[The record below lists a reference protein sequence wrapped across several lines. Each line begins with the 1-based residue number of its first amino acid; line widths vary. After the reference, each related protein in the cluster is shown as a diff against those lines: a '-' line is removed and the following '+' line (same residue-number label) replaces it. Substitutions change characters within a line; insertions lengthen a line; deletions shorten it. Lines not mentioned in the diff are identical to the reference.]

1 MNITESLE
9 TLEIPLNKLLSWN
22 DNVRTTAVDDGI
34 GELAASIASVGLLQG
49 LVVVKQSR
57 GKYAVIAG
65 HRRLLALSQLA
76 ADGTVKPT
84 WPVPCRVAPKEAD
97 LPELS
102 LTENVV
108 RVPMHPAD
116 EFEAFQ
122 RLISA
127 GKSVVDVAARFGVTD
142 AVVNRRLALA
152 RVSPLLLAQYREGN
166 LTLELLQAFTLT
178 DDHAVQEAVWEQL
191 QPWDRKPQTIRRML
205 SHDEIPATDKHVRF
219 IGLCTY
225 EAEGGAIR
233 RDLFADDEGGTY
245 IADPAKLTRLVN
257 TKLQSIADGLQAEG
271 WKWITVQPEIDYMF
285 VNRHRRMNAP
295 SLPLSTE
302 AEAELQA
309 LEPERDAI
317 AERLNEELSE
327 EDGNEEGTANDALEQ
342 MEELEERMQTI
353 GANRKRDY
361 SKEVK
366 ASCGVVVG
374 IGHKGQPEF
383 IYGLLRKEDES
394 ALIKGDR
401 GADAAEPKPDLG
413 DIAEKSSAYSAA
425 LIESLTQHKT
435 AAIAVE
441 LAQQPSIALAALVH
455 SLILNEFGLDL
466 HFYRAKSS
474 LQVSSRQADL
484 AGASGSSAL
493 ALLDQR
499 KIDLAKQFPPTPTA
513 LWLWC
518 LEQPQDKLLD
528 LLAYCVARTVHDVQ
542 FKNDSDPAR
551 LQHAD
556 ALARALSCDM
566 NKWFTPTA
574 ENFFLRVPK
583 SKIADALAEAGKPLA
598 NDELKRKKA
607 ELAAQAEAQLAG
619 TGWLPEPVRVSVDLD
634 SADPREA

>member
-22 DNVRTTAVDDGI
+22 DNVRTTAADGGI

-49 LVVVKQSR
+49 IVVVKQPR
-57 GKYAVIAG
+57 GKYAVVAG

-76 ADGTVKPT
+76 AEGTVKQT

-116 EFEAFQ
+116 EFEAFR

-127 GKSVVDVAARFGVTD
+127 GKSVADVAARFGVTD
-142 AVVNRRLALA
+142 AVVNRRLALS

-178 DDHAVQEAVWEQL
+178 DDHAVQETVWEQL
-191 QPWDRKPQTIRRML
+191 QPWERKTQTIRRML
-205 SHDEIPATDKHVRF
+205 SQDEIPATDKHVRF
-219 IGLCTY
+219 IGLYIY

-233 RDLFADDEGGTY
+233 RDLFADDEDGTY
-245 IADPAKLTRLVN
+245 IADPAKLTWLVN
-257 TKLQSIADGLQAEG
+257 AKLQSIADGLQAEG
-271 WKWITVQPEIDYMF
+271 WKWVTVQPDIDYMF

-295 SLPLSTE
+295 LLPLSTE

-309 LEPERDAI
+309 LEPARDAI
-317 AERLNEELSE
+317 AERLNEELSQE
-327 EDGNEEGTANDALEQ
+327 YDNEEGAADDALEQ
-342 MEELEERMQTI
+342 MKELEERIQTI
-353 GANRKRDY
+353 RANRKRDY

-374 IGHKGQPEF
+374 VGHKGQPEF

-394 ALIKGDR
+394 ALIEGD
-401 GADAAEPKPDLG
+401 GNTDAAESKAELG

-425 LIESLTQHKT
+425 LIECLTQHKT
-435 AAIAVE
+435 AAIAIE
-441 LAQQPSIALAALVH
+441 LAQRPSIALAALVH

-484 AGASGSSAL
+484 TGTSGSSAL

-499 KIDLAKQFPPTPTA
+499 KIDLAKQFPATPRA

-528 LLAYCVARTVHDVQ
+528 LLAYCVARTVHGVQ
-542 FKNDSDPAR
+542 FKTDSDPAR

-556 ALARALSCDM
+556 ALAHALSCDM

-583 SKIADALAEAGKPLA
+583 SKIADALAEAGKPLT

-607 ELAAQAEAQLAG
+607 ELAARAETQLVG
-619 TGWLPEPVRVSVDLD
+619 TGWLPEPVRVSADLD
-634 SADPREA
+634 SADPSEE